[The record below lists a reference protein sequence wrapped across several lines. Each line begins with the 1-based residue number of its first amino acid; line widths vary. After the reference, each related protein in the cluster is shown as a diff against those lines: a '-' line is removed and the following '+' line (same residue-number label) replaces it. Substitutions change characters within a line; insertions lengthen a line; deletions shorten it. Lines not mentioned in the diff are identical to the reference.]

1 MVGPADWF
9 ADLLCPKFSM
19 GNQQMD
25 WLSDVVAF
33 GQDVSIFVYVW
44 VNQNQS
50 AVQKVCERICVG
62 LTVLI

>member
-1 MVGPADWF
+1 ME
-9 ADLLCPKFSM
+9 
-19 GNQQMD
+19 

-50 AVQKVCERICVG
+50 AVLKVCERNCVG

>member
-1 MVGPADWF
+1 ME
-9 ADLLCPKFSM
+9 
-19 GNQQMD
+19 